1 MTIPGATMATV
12 GHRLHTFFQRW
23 VDLNSLQVRLT
34 AGVVL
39 ASLVAMAGLTGWL
52 GWRTQAILLESHVH
66 QASLV
71 VARFRA
77 DVDHYAD
84 QMPLDMAMQKVINHR
99 TTGDLALWVTTSAG
113 DVVAQS
119 ETLTMGSWQ
128 GSGVAEALLTQ
139 AMAEGIAI
147 QPIQNWVFVVCAEPL
162 ALEGFP
168 AATLHLAN
176 DITAEYQGLQQLI
189 RMLWLTGLVMV
200 ALLALVCTLYIR
212 RALRPIRQINH
223 LASQVTVDTLGQSA
237 FSLPAAPT
245 EVAELVQT
253 YNLMLTRLAKAWAQ
267 QKRFINDIS
276 HELRTPLTLVQG
288 YLDSTL
294 RRADTLT
301 PPQRQGLEIAAAE
314 THRTIHLLTELLEL
328 ARIDNHQRTLTLAP
342 ANLVDIVKAAI
353 VLAEEQADSLTDG
366 PSRIRLEAPGRSP
379 VVLVDRE
386 RLCAALVE
394 LLDNALRYSHQPIR
408 VQVLGQPDWALVQI
422 HDQGPGIP
430 EPDQAAVF
438 DPFYRV
444 DEDRSRQ
451 GGGTGLG
458 LTLVRSLVEAMAGQ
472 VSLRSQPQQGC
483 VFTIALPRSSTE

>member
-1 MTIPGATMATV
+1 MAPMR
-12 GHRLHTFFQRW
+12 HRLRTFLYRW

-52 GWRTQAILLESHVH
+52 GWRTQAILLNSHVH

-71 VARFRA
+71 VARFRE
-77 DVDHYAD
+77 DVDSYAD
-84 QMPLDMAMQKVINHR
+84 QMSVQMAMQKVINHR
-99 TTGDLALWVTTSAG
+99 TTGDLALWVTTATG

-139 AMAEGIAI
+139 AMATGIAI
-147 QPIQNWVFVVCAEPL
+147 QPIQSWVFVVCAEPL
-162 ALEGFP
+162 AMEGFP
-168 AATLHLAN
+168 TATLHLAN

-223 LASQVTVDTLGQSA
+223 LASQVTVDNLGQQT

-294 RRADTLT
+294 RRANTLA

-328 ARIDNHQRTLTLAP
+328 ARLDNHQRTLTLAP
-342 ANLVDIVKAAI
+342 ADLVDIVQAAI
-353 VLAEEQADSLTDG
+353 VLAEDQADDPTDG
-366 PSRIRLEAPGRSP
+366 PSRIRLEAPAISP
-379 VVLVDRE
+379 VVQVDRE

-408 VQVLGQPDWALVQI
+408 VQVLAQPDWALVQV

-430 EPDQAAVF
+430 AQDQTAVF

-472 VSLRSQPQQGC
+472 VNLRSQPQQGC
-483 VFTIALPRSSTE
+483 VFTIALPRSSAG